1 MDIDYLNLP
10 YLLVYVVLSQQG
22 VRMKG
27 WSAVAGGAYLCPGW
41 QLEVLEV
48 YHLLPRVFHT

>member
-1 MDIDYLNLP
+1 
-10 YLLVYVVLSQQG
+10 
-22 VRMKG
+22 MKG
-27 WSAVAGGAYLCPGW
+27 WSVVAGGAYLCPGW